1 MKKFLI
7 VLAVLILG
15 ALPAFPAFAISL
27 VTDAINVDLGTS
39 FDYMVGF
46 WNVAAPVVWPLM
58 GIGLVV
64 VLFGLFQKARS
75 MAGG

>member
-15 ALPAFPAFAISL
+15 ALPAFAITL
-27 VTDAINVDLGTS
+27 VTDAIDVDLTTS

>member
-15 ALPAFPAFAISL
+15 ALPAFAITL
-27 VTDAINVDLGTS
+27 VTDSINVDLGTS

-46 WNVAAPVVWPLM
+46 WNVASPVVWPLM